1 MYISFQTI
9 ITASAVLAAGI
20 AIFGYFARAYKW
32 YLRQGR
38 QSEEIAQLKRES
50 NILCECMSACLDGL
64 GQLGANHT
72 VPEAKKKMDAYL
84 RDAAHGMGAEA
95 AK

>member
-1 MYISFQTI
+1 MYINFQTV
-9 ITASAVLAAGI
+9 ITASAVIAAAL

-32 YLRQGR
+32 YLRQGQ
-38 QSEEIAQLKRES
+38 QSEEIAHLKRES
-50 NILCECMSACLDGL
+50 NILCERMSACLDGL

-84 RDAAHGMGAEA
+84 RDAAHGMDSEQP
-95 AK
+95 